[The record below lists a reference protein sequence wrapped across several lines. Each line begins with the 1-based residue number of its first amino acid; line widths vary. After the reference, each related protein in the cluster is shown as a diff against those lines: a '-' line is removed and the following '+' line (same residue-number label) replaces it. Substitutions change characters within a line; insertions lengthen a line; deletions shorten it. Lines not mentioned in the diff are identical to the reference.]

1 MGIPEGE
8 TRRIDRFYVY
18 GITAAASVFAYF
30 WLLVIL
36 KFSTE
41 VMGLK
46 IKNLNLSLCKKALE
60 VKLK

>member
-41 VMGLK
+41 VMGFT
-46 IKNLNLSLCKKALE
+46 IKNLDHFLCKKPQG